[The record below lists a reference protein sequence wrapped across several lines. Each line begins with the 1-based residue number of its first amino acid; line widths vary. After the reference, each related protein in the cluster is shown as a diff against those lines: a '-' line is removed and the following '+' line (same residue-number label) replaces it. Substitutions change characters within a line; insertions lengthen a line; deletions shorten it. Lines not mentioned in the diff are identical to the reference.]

1 VSNLTIAGTPRSS
14 NSVNELVSKAC
25 KEAETY
31 LKHDIDG
38 ILVENM
44 HDVPYVQ
51 SRHFSPETVA
61 VMTRICLE
69 IKRIVPGDLPC
80 GVQVLATGNK
90 EALAIAQACSFHFIR
105 AEGFVFG
112 HVADEGFTDAN
123 AGVTLRYRK
132 NIHADNLLVFADIK
146 KKHSSHAITSDVSL
160 TETAKAAEFFLADGL
175 ILTGTAT
182 GCPANAG
189 ELQQVRKCS
198 SLPVL
203 VGSGVTVDNLTD
215 YMTADGVIVG
225 SHFKKGG
232 KWDGELDEERVR
244 MFMEKKKSLQGGQL

>member
-1 VSNLTIAGTPRSS
+1 VKFQCVKGKERKCYKKLKTIKINYVKRCLISLSVITSKFTTHEMLKFGGLFGKVRCAVIGMVHVGALPGTPRSS

-31 LKHDIDG
+31 LKHDIDS

-61 VMTRICLE
+61 VMTRICSE

-90 EALAIAQACSFHFIR
+90 EALAVAQACSFHFIR

-146 KKHSSHAITSDVSL
+146 KKHRFTVQNIPCTLLCGSVAVRTPSRVT
-160 TETAKAAEFFLADGL
+160 FL
-175 ILTGTAT
+175 
-182 GCPANAG
+182 
-189 ELQQVRKCS
+189 
-198 SLPVL
+198 
-203 VGSGVTVDNLTD
+203 
-215 YMTADGVIVG
+215 
-225 SHFKKGG
+225 
-232 KWDGELDEERVR
+232 
-244 MFMEKKKSLQGGQL
+244 

>member
-1 VSNLTIAGTPRSS
+1 
-14 NSVNELVSKAC
+14 
-25 KEAETY
+25 
-31 LKHDIDG
+31 
-38 ILVENM
+38 LVENM

-80 GVQVLATGNK
+80 GVQVSCQSYQPDDFTTSHLFVQVLATGNK

-146 KKHSSHAITSDVSL
+146 KKHRFTVQNIPCTLLCGSVAVRTPSRVT
-160 TETAKAAEFFLADGL
+160 FL
-175 ILTGTAT
+175 
-182 GCPANAG
+182 
-189 ELQQVRKCS
+189 
-198 SLPVL
+198 
-203 VGSGVTVDNLTD
+203 
-215 YMTADGVIVG
+215 
-225 SHFKKGG
+225 
-232 KWDGELDEERVR
+232 
-244 MFMEKKKSLQGGQL
+244 